1 LSALLNTPTTELYLL
16 HNSAFEAERDGP
28 DGEKLLFLMA
38 QAADKLYLG
47 PVNPAHAK
55 EKDKEGPMNNLLPVL
70 MFLATVSAFS
80 QGAIAVELPSAAD
93 VSGAGNAVVL
103 VGGMGGGAAGGMG
116 GMTGGTMGGMTGGA
130 MGGMSGGMGGM
141 SGGMN
146 AFGGTPSNGSGS
158 TYGGADPTSGGSQPG
173 QYYLCVT
180 PYDRCSLASSPG
192 SLRSGSSCTCSTGHR
207 GTIK

>member
-1 LSALLNTPTTELYLL
+1 
-16 HNSAFEAERDGP
+16 
-28 DGEKLLFLMA
+28 
-38 QAADKLYLG
+38 
-47 PVNPAHAK
+47 
-55 EKDKEGPMNNLLPVL
+55 MNKLLPVL
-70 MFLATVSAFS
+70 VFLATASAFS
-80 QGAIAVELPSAAD
+80 QGSMALELPLPAD
-93 VSGAGNAVVL
+93 AVGAGNAVVL

-116 GMTGGTMGGMTGGA
+116 GMTGGGMGGMTGGG
-130 MGGMSGGMGGM
+130 MTGGGMSGGMGGM

-146 AFGGTPSNGSGS
+146 AFGGTPSNGFGN
-158 TYGGADPTSGGSQPG
+158 TYGGADPTSAGSQPA